1 MRAACLVLDTA
12 TGGGINW
19 INVDAGMDC
28 YKRTGVPLPE
38 ETVDTIRRVGL
49 VLKSPLTTPS
59 GGGFRSVNVTLRER
73 LGLYAG
79 VRRARTLP
87 GIQTRFKDVDII
99 TFRHNI
105 GDLYGAVETVQGD
118 RGARVVQLVT
128 SFNEASFRKLCVR
141 AFRWAQRNRKTRVTI
156 AVKDNILKRSG
167 GLYYET
173 FMAVAAGFP
182 GISADK
188 VLIDAIAMKLVQ
200 DPCTFQV
207 LVAPNLF
214 GDILTDLT
222 AGLVGGL
229 GVAPGGNIG
238 DECAIFEAVH
248 GTAPDIAGEGLAN
261 PMALIL
267 SGAEMLEHA
276 GLVQEAD
283 NVSTAVLQALHAGQ
297 TTRDLGGSL
306 NTTGFAEAVCNHLL

>member
-1 MRAACLVLDTA
+1 
-12 TGGGINW
+12 
-19 INVDAGMDC
+19 
-28 YKRTGVPLPE
+28 
-38 ETVDTIRRVGL
+38 
-49 VLKSPLTTPS
+49 
-59 GGGFRSVNVTLRER
+59 
-73 LGLYAG
+73 
-79 VRRARTLP
+79 
-87 GIQTRFKDVDII
+87 
-99 TFRHNI
+99 
-105 GDLYGAVETVQGD
+105 
-118 RGARVVQLVT
+118 
-128 SFNEASFRKLCVR
+128 
-141 AFRWAQRNRKTRVTI
+141 
-156 AVKDNILKRSG
+156 
-167 GLYYET
+167 
-173 FMAVAAGFP
+173 
-182 GISADK
+182 
-188 VLIDAIAMKLVQ
+188 
-200 DPCTFQV
+200 
-207 LVAPNLF
+207 VAPNLF

>member
-1 MRAACLVLDTA
+1 MRAACRVLDAA
-12 TGGGINW
+12 TNGGINW
-19 INVDAGMDC
+19 IDVDAGMDC
-28 YKRTGVPLPE
+28 YKRTDTPLPD

-49 VLKSPLTTPS
+49 AFKSPLTTPS
-59 GGGFRSVNVTLRER
+59 GGGFRSVNVRLREE
-73 LGLYAG
+73 LELYAG

-87 GIQTRFKDVDII
+87 GIQTRFTKVNLI

-118 RGARVVQLVT
+118 RGERVVQLVT
-128 SFNEASFRKLCVR
+128 RFNEASFRKLCLR
-141 AFRWAQRNRKTRVTI
+141 AFRWAKRNRKTRVTI
-156 AVKDNILKRSG
+156 AVKDNILKCSG
-167 GLYYET
+167 GIYHEA
-173 FMAVAAGFP
+173 FMAVAADFP
-182 GISADK
+182 GITADK
-188 VLIDAIAMKLVQ
+188 VLIDAITMKLVQ
-200 DPCTFQV
+200 TPSNFQV

-276 GLVQEAD
+276 GLVHEAD
-283 NVSTAVLQALHAGQ
+283 NVSAAVVQALNAGHC
-297 TTRDLGGSL
+297 TRDLGGTL
-306 NTTGFAEAVCNHLL
+306 NTTEFAEVVSNLLL